1 MKMKA
6 NDVLLFIN
14 INSDILKIIK
24 IAVKDDDKKR
34 VELTSKL
41 LSFYQDFIGL
51 SEKQLKKE
59 NTMVK
64 LEEILRDFYKESLIS
79 RYRYQKMRG
88 DITRFR
94 SSMKI

>member
-1 MKMKA
+1 MEMKA

-24 IAVKDDDKKR
+24 IAVKDDDRKR

>member
-1 MKMKA
+1 MEMKA

-24 IAVKDDDKKR
+24 IAVKDDDRKR
-34 VELTSKL
+34 VELTGKL

-51 SEKQLKKE
+51 SEKQLKKK

>member
-1 MKMKA
+1 MEMKA

-24 IAVKDDDKKR
+24 IAVKDDDRKR

-51 SEKQLKKE
+51 SEKQLKKK
-59 NTMVK
+59 NTMAK
-64 LEEILRDFYKESLIS
+64 LEEILGDFYKESLIS